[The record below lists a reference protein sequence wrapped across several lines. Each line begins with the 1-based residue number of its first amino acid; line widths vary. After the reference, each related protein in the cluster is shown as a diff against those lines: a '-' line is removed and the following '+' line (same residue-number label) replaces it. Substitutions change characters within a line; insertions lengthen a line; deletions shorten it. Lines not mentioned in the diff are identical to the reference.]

1 MSPPQSLPV
10 HLLLFL
16 VSLFMSLHRLPV
28 WQQLRHT
35 TGNKMIPSALSPPDL
50 ICHCQRGQHA
60 IRETLPLNE
69 GLFTEKPRLYTDDR
83 FCAKWSSQLWRHV
96 QWLVSMSPVTCHSFH
111 SNLLYLKV
119 KYCYYVIILWV
130 TVWLYVIVN
139 MEWEP
144 SLSCELI
151 LCHSHTVRAVT
162 HQDDI
167 SHICVFQK
175 DHTWFQIS
183 GLVRSIKT

>member
-1 MSPPQSLPV
+1 
-10 HLLLFL
+10 
-16 VSLFMSLHRLPV
+16 
-28 WQQLRHT
+28 
-35 TGNKMIPSALSPPDL
+35 MIPSALSPPDL

-60 IRETLPLNE
+60 IRETLPLTE
-69 GLFTEKPRLYTDDR
+69 GLFTEKPRLCTDDR
-83 FCAKWSSQLWRHV
+83 FCVKWSSQLWRHV
-96 QWLVSMSPVTCHSFH
+96 QWLVSMSSPVTCHSFH

-144 SLSCELI
+144 SLSTIGAWLWPSALCELI

-162 HQDDI
+162 HQEDI

-175 DHTWFQIS
+175 DFRTCAFNKKPKQCLTWRLLKSQIIFS
-183 GLVRSIKT
+183 KASSLRVDTNRVWL